1 MFPPV
6 PPPLLKTLISPLD
19 SVSAL
24 VLLATDDSDQKPTF
38 EQMIKKQ
45 IEALR
50 KQLDETE
57 TNPSAFESCLRDPM
71 PATTRKFLPPS
82 QDSGSKV
89 PRDGAAEVESHNQ
102 DIQNRAK
109 VAIAHGRSF
118 IA

>member
-1 MFPPV
+1 M
-6 PPPLLKTLISPLD
+6 LISHLD

-24 VLLATDDSDQKPTF
+24 VLLASDDSDQKPTF

-50 KQLDETE
+50 KQLDEAE
-57 TNPSAFESCLRDPM
+57 KDPSAFESCLRDPM
-71 PATTRKFLPPS
+71 PVITRESLPPS
-82 QDSGSKV
+82 QVSGGKV
-89 PRDGAAEVESHNQ
+89 PRDGAAEAESYNQ